1 MDDRLRDRMI
11 FHGAVVLFLGL
22 LAGFPFALVVTG
34 EMEGSEQAWR
44 MAHLEGVLNGILVI
58 AVAAASARLA
68 LTARQQALLAG
79 ALVLMAYGN
88 AIGAILAAAFD
99 VRGLEPTGPPINLV
113 VYVIFALAVLGIL
126 IGTGLVAHGAR
137 RSAQRAG
144 AGD

>member
-1 MDDRLRDRMI
+1 MI

-22 LAGFPFALVVTG
+22 LAGFPFALVVTE

-88 AIGAILAAAFD
+88 AVASILGAAFD
-99 VRGLEPTGPPINLV
+99 VRGLQPTGPPINLV

-126 IGTGLVAHGAR
+126 VGTGLVAHGAR
-137 RSAQRAG
+137 RSAQG
-144 AGD
+144 AGTED